1 MASRKKWNNSD
12 EIQKDLKLL
21 GKICHKCTEEE
32 GAIIKEE
39 DREQAN
45 LEISKLNGK
54 YELEIDEVLEDQWSE
69 ERKKDLKNWWKIL
82 NTKVQYERKKEEA
95 TEINK
100 YIDI

>member
-32 GAIIKEE
+32 GAIIKKE

-45 LEISKLNGK
+45 LEISKLNDK

-69 ERKKDLKNWWKIL
+69 ERKKDLKNW
-82 NTKVQYERKKEEA
+82 
-95 TEINK
+95 
-100 YIDI
+100 